1 MGADYWDWQYG
12 APFRWGVKD
21 DAESGEEAPAAG
33 AAAAAGAADRDG
45 AYDEVGKM
53 VRSAVQH
60 AAPPRAA
67 SPGGGGSR
75 GRGGNGGGGFVAGLD
90 LSIPVT
96 LRSAD
101 ELRTPFTNH
110 VRGYQGLLDYIW

>member
-1 MGADYWDWQYG
+1 MMMH
-12 APFRWGVKD
+12 V
-21 DAESGEEAPAAG
+21 SAAG
-33 AAAAAGAADRDG
+33 TCRCLAVRAVLAAWLAAHAAAGAADRDG